1 MYQRYDKLS
10 ADIHFIFHFFND
22 WPQRHQSGYIN
33 NHSTYYNPTNRL
45 QNQNNINHNVSL
57 GLMKSIKALTLSEA
71 ADDL

>member
-1 MYQRYDKLS
+1 MYQRCDKLS
-10 ADIHFIFHFFND
+10 EDIHLIFHFFND
-22 WPQRHQSGYIN
+22 WQQRHQNGYTD

-45 QNQNNINHNVSL
+45 QTPNNINHNVSL